1 MGFPKY
7 HNGDDVSIKQCE
19 IVQQKVIHG
28 ITHFVIEPSIIVGNS
43 GGPVLN
49 GMNQVVGVAVK
60 GQGEM
65 GEFTSS
71 DEVSCFLPIEAVKR
85 LKN

>member
-1 MGFPKY
+1 
-7 HNGDDVSIKQCE
+7 
-19 IVQQKVIHG
+19 
-28 ITHFVIEPSIIVGNS
+28 
-43 GGPVLN
+43 
-49 GMNQVVGVAVK
+49 MNQVVGVAVK

>member
-1 MGFPKY
+1 MQNCAEESDSW
-7 HNGDDVSIKQCE
+7 HNSFC
-19 IVQQKVIHG
+19 HRAL
-28 ITHFVIEPSIIVGNS
+28 HFIVGNS
-43 GGPVLN
+43 GGPVLS

-60 GQGEM
+60 GQGQM

-71 DEVSCFLPIEAVKR
+71 DEVSCFLPIEAIKR